1 MDKKSCL
8 GQFND
13 DCGLITPVPDYKH
26 RLTFYWSRDWLSL
39 QVVGNTISSLSDGD
53 KETNYH
59 TEFTEDYTT
68 FDVTSTMDV
77 KDNIRIT
84 AGLKNATDKQP
95 PVIGSNNLIPN
106 QPVSVNTYPLL
117 YDVFGR
123 TLFIKLNMSF

>member
-13 DCGLITPVPDYKH
+13 DCGLITPVPDYKQ
-26 RLTFYWSRDWLSL
+26 RLTLYWSRDWLSL

-68 FDVTSTMDV
+68 FDVTSTIDL

-84 AGLKNATDKQP
+84 AGLKNATDKQL
-95 PVIGSNNLIPN
+95 PVIGSAILIPN
-106 QPVSVNTYPLL
+106 QPVSIHSYPLL
-117 YDVFGR
+117 
-123 TLFIKLNMSF
+123 